1 MAGFPSLLD
10 NAFKGWIK
18 RDVPAQKDYRNTT
31 SLLKIVP
38 QSSPASRSA
47 PHDAELAKM
56 VETEIVPRLMLV
68 HRAAPGAAVAPE
80 AVGSDQ
86 TLGPETTESFAML
99 ALSKDPESLI
109 AFVGTLLQSGLKM
122 ETIYTDLMM
131 PAARRLGEY
140 WDEDAISFT
149 DVTIGLSRLQQ
160 VVRTMGWKRDHG
172 EGPDHSSPSALFATV
187 CSEQHTL
194 ALFIIDDVFRRA
206 GWRTWIETSGFDDD
220 LIEMVRCHWFDIVG
234 LSASC
239 EADPERIESTIAA
252 IRSASRNPSLFI
264 LVGGRLF
271 ADSPD
276 LVSAVGADATA
287 PDGGGALLIAD
298 KAVSRLAIGA

>member
-1 MAGFPSLLD
+1 
-10 NAFKGWIK
+10 
-18 RDVPAQKDYRNTT
+18 
-31 SLLKIVP
+31 
-38 QSSPASRSA
+38 
-47 PHDAELAKM
+47 M
-56 VETEIVPRLMLV
+56 VETEIVPRLMLA
-68 HRAAPGAAVAPE
+68 HRAAAGAPALVPE
-80 AVGSDQ
+80 AAGSDQ
-86 TLGPETTESFAML
+86 ALGPETTESFAKL
-99 ALSKDPESLI
+99 ALTKDPESLI

-122 ETIYTDLMM
+122 ETIYTGLMM

-160 VVRTMGWKRDHG
+160 VVRTMGWKRDYAD
-172 EGPDHSSPSALFATV
+172 GPDHAAPSALFAPV
-187 CSEQHTL
+187 SSEQHTL

-206 GWRTWIETSGFDDD
+206 GWRTWIETSGLDDD
-220 LIEMVRCHWFDIVG
+220 LVEMVRSHWFDMVG

-239 EADPERIESTIAA
+239 DAEPDLIASTISAM
-252 IRSASRNPSLFI
+252 RKASRNPHLFI